1 MFKSVKGEIMKGLNV
16 AIIGI
21 SGYTGLELLRIL
33 TQHTIFNLK
42 YVTSRKESGKKI
54 CEIYP
59 ELYNTR
65 YGDIKIINLD
75 LDLIKDECHLVFL
88 AVPHGVSMNI
98 VPKLLESK
106 IKVVDLSADF
116 RLKSKEVYEGW
127 YDLEHKSEELLK
139 RSVYGLI
146 EIYREKIKNAD
157 LVANPGCYP
166 TSVILGLYPLLKED
180 LLYDNTVIIDSKSG
194 TTGAGRNPKV
204 TTLFCEVF
212 DDFKPYNLKKHR
224 HTPEIEQELS
234 IIAGK
239 EIKISFN
246 PHLLPIN
253 RGILSSMYV
262 RLNAPLN
269 EERLYKLY
277 LKYYS
282 NEKWVRI
289 LPPNVLPRLREV
301 RGSMFCDISI
311 IGDTRTN
318 ITRVITAIDNL
329 CRGASGQAVA
339 NANLMMNLE
348 EDLGLKNLAL
358 IP

>member
-1 MFKSVKGEIMKGLNV
+1 MKSLNV
-16 AIIGI
+16 AIVGI

-33 TQHTIFNLK
+33 TQHPVFNLR
-42 YVTSRKESGKKI
+42 YVTSRKEAGKKI
-54 CEIYP
+54 YEMYP

-65 YGDIKIINLD
+65 YGDLEIINLE

-88 AVPHGVSMNI
+88 AVPHGVSMDI
-98 VPKLLESK
+98 VPKLLDSK
-106 IKVVDLSADF
+106 IKIIDLSADF
-116 RLKSKEVYEGW
+116 RLKSKEVYEDW
-127 YDLEHKSEELLK
+127 YGLEHKSEELLK

-194 TTGAGRNPKV
+194 TTGAGRTPKV
-204 TTLFCEVF
+204 TTLFCEVY

-234 IIAGK
+234 IIARK
-239 EIKISFN
+239 EIKVSFN
-246 PHLLPIN
+246 PHLLPID

-262 RLNAPLN
+262 RLNAPLS
-269 EERLYKLY
+269 EEKLHRLY

-282 NEKWVRI
+282 NEKWIRV
-289 LPPNVLPRLREV
+289 LPPNVLPRLKGV
-301 RGSMFCDISI
+301 RGTMFCDISVVV
-311 IGDTRTN
+311 DTRTN
-318 ITRVITAIDNL
+318 ITKIITAIDNL

-348 EDLGLKNLAL
+348 EDMGLEDLAL
-358 IP
+358 VP